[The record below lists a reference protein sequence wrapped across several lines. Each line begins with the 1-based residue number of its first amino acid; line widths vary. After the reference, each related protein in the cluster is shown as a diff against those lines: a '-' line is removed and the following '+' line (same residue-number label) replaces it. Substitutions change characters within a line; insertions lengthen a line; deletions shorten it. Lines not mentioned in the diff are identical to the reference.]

1 MIVFP
6 IHLNRCAHA
15 LVACVALL
23 ATTVASAADLAS
35 TVKGLVNTSSPK
47 KGTVAV
53 SVRGDDALELVRINS
68 DTAMAPASNEK
79 LLTTGAALR
88 LFGPDFVFQTRLI
101 RQGDRLIAI
110 GDGDPSFADPEL
122 LSRMIHTDKDG
133 NQITGMTPEALL
145 DLWVQGAKAS
155 GMTECQELVIDD
167 RIFDRVD
174 ISAGWPADQLNEH
187 YCAPVG
193 GITFHLNRLDL
204 WAKPADRGA
213 EIFQIR
219 PTNDFVSVINQ
230 TKKIKGKDNGLWIQ
244 REDASNTFTIHGECK
259 KTLEEPVS
267 ISLAN
272 PSNFFAQL
280 FAERLTK
287 GGIPVKSVRL
297 ARATDPVPQGD
308 TVGPVIR
315 TPIATVLTRCNV
327 DSQNLYAECLLKR
340 IGFVSSGTPGS
351 WLNGSDALE
360 KCVRERIG
368 DKVNLSS
375 LDAVDGSGLSKEN
388 RASASILSAWLND
401 LVSDEKIGSLFTAT
415 LAVGGESGTVKK
427 RFRDLDSSKFS
438 VHCKTGYING
448 VCALSGVVK
457 CVNGHYAT
465 FSVICNGFEAG
476 GVGKA
481 KQLQESI
488 VKATAQYLDT
498 LKPVGA
504 VVSPKAGDAPRE
516 RLGGG

>member
-1 MIVFP
+1 M
-6 IHLNRCAHA
+6 LHA
-15 LVACVALL
+15 CGLAVCMGLF
-23 ATTVASAADLAS
+23 ATTSLTAADLAS
-35 TVKGLVNTSSPK
+35 TVKGLINTSSPK
-47 KGTVAV
+47 RGTTAV
-53 SVRGDDALELVRINS
+53 SVRGDDAIELVRINS
-68 DTAMAPASNEK
+68 DTAMAPASNQK
-79 LLTTGAALR
+79 LLITGTALR
-88 LFGPDFVFQTRLI
+88 LFGPDFVFQTRML
-101 RQGDRLIAI
+101 RDGDRLIAV

-122 LSRMIHTDKDG
+122 LARMIHTDKDG
-133 NQITGMTPEALL
+133 KQQSGMTPEALL

-155 GMTECQELVIDD
+155 GMTQCSELVIDD

-174 ISAGWPADQLNEH
+174 VPAGWPADQLNEH

-193 GITFHLNRLDL
+193 GMTFHLNRLDL
-204 WAKPADRGA
+204 WAKPSDRGA
-213 EIFQIR
+213 EIFNIR
-219 PTNDFVSVINQ
+219 PSNDFVTIVNQ
-230 TKKIKGKDNGLWIQ
+230 TKKSKGKDDGLWIQ

-259 KTLEEPVS
+259 KTLEDPVS
-267 ISLAN
+267 ITLSQ

-280 FAERLTK
+280 LAERLTK

-297 ARATDPVPQGD
+297 ASATDPVSKGE
-308 TVGPVIR
+308 TIGPVIR

-340 IGFVSSGTPGS
+340 IGFVSTGTPGT
-351 WLNGSDALE
+351 WLNGSDAIE
-360 KCVRERIG
+360 KCVRSHIG
-368 DKVNLSS
+368 DKVNITS

-388 RASASILSAWLND
+388 RVSASILSAWMND
-401 LVSDEKIGSLFTAT
+401 LVSDEKIGNMFTAT

-427 RFRDLDSSKFS
+427 RFRDLDASKFS

-476 GVGKA
+476 GVGRA

-504 VVSPKAGDAPRE
+504 VVSPKAGEAPRE